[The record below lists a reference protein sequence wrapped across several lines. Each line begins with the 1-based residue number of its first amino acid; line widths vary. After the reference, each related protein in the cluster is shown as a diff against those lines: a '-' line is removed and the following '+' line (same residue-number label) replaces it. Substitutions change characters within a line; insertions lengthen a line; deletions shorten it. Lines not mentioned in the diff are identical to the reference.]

1 MSKDKLFTVC
11 ASSNLL
17 EPNACWNKLKDICK
31 LSFESYG
38 EFVSPLLKKNES
50 GLILVLFIEDL
61 MNNLDS
67 TNESLQDKYNSFI
80 QILEKRASL
89 SNEPIIICFAK
100 NYDQNIL
107 SNIKHNTNVNKF
119 YTWFTNKLSILKENH
134 KSIYLI
140 DLNEIFYRFGSK
152 EIFSD
157 RNWYFARCRL
167 SAKGLNILTD
177 SLSLVINRFS
187 NAASKVLVLDCDNT
201 LWGGIIGEDGIKGI
215 ILGQDGI
222 GSAYVDFQKEIVRH
236 ANDGVIIVLA
246 SKNNDKDVW
255 EVFDQHSGMY
265 LKRDNVVTSKINWNE
280 KAFNL
285 KEVARELDLG
295 LDSFVFWDDNPLE
308 RDKMKTLL
316 PEVLTVDVPNDIVQW
331 PRLLRTINC
340 FAKFKITEDD
350 RKKSS
355 QYKSRAKF
363 ISDLKGVEDIKNYLT
378 SLNLSP
384 KTFSIDDTNIGRAE
398 QLCIKTNQFNVRTK
412 RHSVTDLQN
421 LKKNNEDFVFLI
433 KLSDQYGDHGIVSLV
448 CLSII
453 EDNLIFLDTFLM
465 SCRVLGRHLEAW
477 ILNEIIRRI
486 KKKKARFL
494 IAEFVNTNRNS
505 LALEFLNTYGFKEV
519 AKGSNLSKKII
530 TSTLKTR
537 GVIYSLDTKDLII
550 PNLEIYGVDKNE
562 P

>member
-167 SAKGLNILTD
+167 SAKGLNILSE
-177 SLSLVINRFS
+177 SLLLVINRFS

>member
-17 EPNACWNKLKDICK
+17 EPNACWNNLKDICR

-38 EFVSPLLKKNES
+38 EFVSPLLKKNNS

-61 MNNLDS
+61 VNNLDT

-80 QILEKRASL
+80 QILEKRAIL

-140 DLNEIFYRFGSK
+140 DLNEIFYQFGSK

-316 PEVLTVDVPNDIVQW
+316 PQVLTVDVPDDIVQW

-350 RKKSS
+350 RKKSN

-363 ISDLKGVEDIKNYLT
+363 ISDLRGVEDIKNYLT

-412 RHSVTDLQN
+412 RHSATDLQN

-486 KKKKARFL
+486 KKKNARFL
-494 IAEFVNTNRNS
+494 IAEFVNTKRNS

-537 GVIYSLDTKDLII
+537 GTIYSLDTKDLII

-562 P
+562 S

>member
-61 MNNLDS
+61 INNLDS

-167 SAKGLNILTD
+167 SAKGLNILSE
-177 SLSLVINRFS
+177 SLLLVINRFS

-236 ANDGVIIVLA
+236 ANDGVLIVLA

-384 KTFSIDDTNIGRAE
+384 KTFSIDDINIGRAE

-412 RHSVTDLQN
+412 RHSATDLQN

-433 KLSDQYGDHGIVSLV
+433 KLSDKYGDHGIVSLV

-486 KKKKARFL
+486 KKKNARFL
-494 IAEFVNTNRNS
+494 IAEFVNTKRNS

-537 GVIYSLDTKDLII
+537 GIIYSLDTKDLII

-562 P
+562 S

>member
-17 EPNACWNKLKDICK
+17 EPNACWNKLKDICR

-38 EFVSPLLKKNES
+38 EFVSPLLKKNNS

-61 MNNLDS
+61 VNNLDT

-80 QILEKRASL
+80 QILEKRAIL

-140 DLNEIFYRFGSK
+140 DLNEIFYQFGSK

-316 PEVLTVDVPNDIVQW
+316 PQVLTVDVPDDIVQW

-350 RKKSS
+350 RKKSN

-363 ISDLKGVEDIKNYLT
+363 ISDLRGVEDIKNYLT

-384 KTFSIDDTNIGRAE
+384 KTFSIDDTNISRAE

-412 RHSVTDLQN
+412 RHSATDLQN

-486 KKKKARFL
+486 KKKNARFL
-494 IAEFVNTNRNS
+494 IAEFVNTKRNS

-537 GVIYSLDTKDLII
+537 GTIYSLDTKDLII

-562 P
+562 S

>member
-17 EPNACWNKLKDICK
+17 EPNACWNKLKDICR

-38 EFVSPLLKKNES
+38 EFVSPLLKKNNS

-61 MNNLDS
+61 VNNLDT

-80 QILEKRASL
+80 QILEKRAIL

-140 DLNEIFYRFGSK
+140 DLNEIFYQFGSK

-316 PEVLTVDVPNDIVQW
+316 PQVLTVDVPDDIVQW

-350 RKKSS
+350 RKKSN

-363 ISDLKGVEDIKNYLT
+363 ISDLRGVEDIKNYLT

-412 RHSVTDLQN
+412 RHSATDLQN

-486 KKKKARFL
+486 KKKNARFL
-494 IAEFVNTNRNS
+494 IAEFVNTKRNS

-537 GVIYSLDTKDLII
+537 GTIYSLDTKDLII

-562 P
+562 S